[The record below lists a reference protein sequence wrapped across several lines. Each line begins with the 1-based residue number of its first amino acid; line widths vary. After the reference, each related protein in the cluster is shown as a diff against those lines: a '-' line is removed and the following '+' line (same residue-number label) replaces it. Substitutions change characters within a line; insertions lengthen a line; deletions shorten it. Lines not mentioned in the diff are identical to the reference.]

1 MEHPATTR
9 RPFFEGFIAIAP
21 ILVGMFPF
29 GLIAG
34 IAAVEA
40 GLESFQAYA
49 VSPIVFAG
57 ASQLAMMDLLGRDA
71 APVVIVATA
80 LVINARFA
88 MYSAALAPGFRGL
101 GPIRKAYGS
110 YIITDQS
117 FAVSVLRFDQIEESL
132 SDRFAYFM
140 GASLGMWGTWQVS
153 SLFGVLLGTGVP
165 DGWSLDFAIPLVFM
179 ALLFPAIKDRGTTV
193 AAVTAAVGA
202 VAFFSLPLN
211 LGLLVATAMG
221 LTAGA
226 VAGRSR

>member
-1 MEHPATTR
+1 MEHPAATR
-9 RPFFEGFIAIAP
+9 RPFVAGFLDISP
-21 ILVGMFPF
+21 ILVGVFPF

-40 GLESFQAYA
+40 GLHSLQAYA

-57 ASQLAMMDLLGRDA
+57 ASQLAMMDLIARDA

-88 MYSAALAPGFRGL
+88 MYSAALAPAFRGL

-117 FAVSVLRFDQIEESL
+117 FAVSVLRFDRVEESL
-132 SDRFAYFM
+132 SDRFSYFM
-140 GASLGMWGTWQVS
+140 GASIGLWGTWQIS
-153 SLFGVLLGTGVP
+153 SLLGVVLGAGVP
-165 DGWSLDFAIPLVFM
+165 EEWSLDFAIPLVFM
-179 ALLFPAIKDRGTTV
+179 ALLFPAIKDRATTV
-193 AAVTAAVGA
+193 AAVAAAIAA

-211 LGLLVATAMG
+211 LGLLVAVAIA

-226 VAGRSR
+226 LVGRGR